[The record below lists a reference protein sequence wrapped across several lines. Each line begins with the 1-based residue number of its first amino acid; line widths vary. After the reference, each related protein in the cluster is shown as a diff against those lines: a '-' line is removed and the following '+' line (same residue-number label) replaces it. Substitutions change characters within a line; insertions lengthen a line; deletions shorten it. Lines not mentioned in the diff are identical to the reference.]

1 MCIRDRRGEALFQVA
16 SCFYN
21 NGEYNKALKIFKKLA
36 QINNNDSYSG
46 EIASKASYQIAW
58 CYWQLRKEEEAIK
71 SFKQHLTDFANS
83 SLNPDILFWLGKYHY
98 RNNQFTKAREYF
110 NRLLDD
116 LPNHELADNASYWI
130 GWVFY
135 KNMEMGSA
143 LEQFK
148 NMIVHYGDSEL
159 IGDALFRVGDILT
172 GRKEYIEAI
181 GYYQRALEKSE
192 GAAKAEIQFRIA
204 RCYQSQKNLDQAKIE
219 YLKVAYLY
227 PEHISWAVEAKIRAA
242 YIFEQEEKWDEA
254 RTIYEKLAS
263 TELKEAKYAQ
273 KRLEWIKDNILALS
287 DDMSRKIMETE
298 LENPELKVPELIIP
312 QTE

>member
-1 MCIRDRRGEALFQVA
+1 M
-16 SCFYN
+16 
-21 NGEYNKALKIFKKLA
+21 
-36 QINNNDSYSG
+36 
-46 EIASKASYQIAW
+46 
-58 CYWQLRKEEEAIK
+58 
-71 SFKQHLTDFANS
+71 
-83 SLNPDILFWLGKYHY
+83 
-98 RNNQFTKAREYF
+98 
-110 NRLLDD
+110 
-116 LPNHELADNASYWI
+116 
-130 GWVFY
+130 
-135 KNMEMGSA
+135 
-143 LEQFK
+143 
-148 NMIVHYGDSEL
+148 
-159 IGDALFRVGDILT
+159 T
-172 GRKEYIEAI
+172 GRKEYREAI

-192 GAAKAEIQFRIA
+192 GAVKAEIQFRIA

-298 LENPELKVPELIIP
+298 LENPELKMPELIIP
-312 QTE
+312 QTK